1 MEDSSS
7 GGGTQRTAAVLGSKG
22 PKGATCTSGLAA
34 SGTCM
39 TCTAC
44 KASVPMPTSKVA

>member
-1 MEDSSS
+1 MS
-7 GGGTQRTAAVLGSKG
+7 GLSHAWVRVMLGSKG
-22 PKGATCTSGLAA
+22 PKGAMCTSGLAA